1 MVILIDIFEYNE
13 QAEEEIEISTSFTA
27 LILWIIVCLPLNF
40 LGASAAMVGSEN
52 DLGHVAPNAI
62 PRTVP
67 ASQPWYL
74 NMHLANLIS
83 GAIIFSSFF
92 VVLKYLWR
100 SIWRSEAH
108 VMILYM
114 ALYTVLTSIVIGELS
129 IIFTFLRLRSGDYNW
144 QWKAWTLGAS
154 SSLYIGAFILY
165 YMAHHLAL
173 RLIADDCVYLLWA
186 LMFILP
192 YTLYAGGISVL
203 ASGKFVSAIYK
214 KN

>member
-1 MVILIDIFEYNE
+1 M
-13 QAEEEIEISTSFTA
+13 
-27 LILWIIVCLPLNF
+27 
-40 LGASAAMVGSEN
+40 G
-52 DLGHVAPNAI
+52 
-62 PRTVP
+62 
-67 ASQPWYL
+67 
-74 NMHLANLIS
+74 
-83 GAIIFSSFF
+83 
-92 VVLKYLWR
+92 
-100 SIWRSEAH
+100 H

-173 RLIADDCVYLLWA
+173 RMLADDCVYLLWA

-192 YTLYAGGISVL
+192 YTLYAGGVSVL